1 MKTGDDI
8 SLCNVNAEYAIYGN
22 EEKNSASSSSLQLQP
37 KHYQSKLI
45 PQSRLSWL
53 YTGFSG
59 FPCYQ
64 GQICRKF
71 FSASL
76 SPWLS
81 YRSSP

>member
-45 PQSRLSWL
+45 PQSRLS
-53 YTGFSG
+53 
-59 FPCYQ
+59 
-64 GQICRKF
+64 
-71 FSASL
+71 
-76 SPWLS
+76 
-81 YRSSP
+81 